1 MPEAMEGQVPLG
13 ELSQSDYKIARAAG
27 ATETIPKTELED
39 AKPPEVTGKE
49 EMKEYKA
56 KRDEQQSHKPKGG
69 FQKRIDRLVKHV
81 ATLEEQLASA
91 RNGNSNGAAP
101 QEQIQENESYEASPN
116 GYEEPPQSSEPVQEQ
131 RNGAEDSKL
140 AELRQ
145 RFPDF
150 DAVMAKARNGN
161 LRIADE
167 AAQELRS
174 LEYGKHVAYI
184 LSADDAL
191 RGELNKL
198 PPAQQKIEV
207 QRLSM
212 HVEAVESGRLPFV
225 DKVKSSLAENEYQ
238 QLVKAIDSNKTGERV
253 ADELVRE
260 LYELPNGVEVFRH
273 IMLTPDVA
281 KHLEG
286 MSRRA
291 AVLELGRLSAR
302 LDRRLVSKAPAPIR
316 PVTGGI
322 NRSSVP
328 LDQLDDM
335 SEYKRRRAAGEK

>member
-1 MPEAMEGQVPLG
+1 MPEAMEGQVPLD
-13 ELSQSDYKIARAAG
+13 ELSQTDYKAARAAG
-27 ATETIPKTELED
+27 ATETIPKAELED
-39 AKPPEVTGKE
+39 TKPPKVTGEESMKTYKE
-49 EMKEYKA
+49 
-56 KRDEQQSHKPKGG
+56 KRAEQQERGLSKSGI
-69 FQKRIDRLVKHV
+69 QKRIDRLVRERSELQEK
-81 ATLEEQLASA
+81 LAHYEA
-91 RNGNSNGAAP
+91 GNGNGAVTEA
-101 QEQIQENESYEASPN
+101 ESETYEAPSTD
-116 GYEEPPQSSEPVQEQ
+116 YELPQSSEPVEGRQ

-140 AELRQ
+140 TELKQ

-167 AAQELRS
+167 AAKELRG

-184 LSADDAL
+184 LSAYDAL

-207 QRLSM
+207 RRLSM
-212 HVEAVESGRLPFV
+212 EVEAIESGRKPFA
-225 DKVKSSLAENEYQ
+225 DRVKSTFAENEMKQ
-238 QLVKAIDSNKTGERV
+238 ILKAIDENKTGERV
-253 ADELVRE
+253 ADALVRE
-260 LYELPNGVEVFRH
+260 LHELPNGPEVFRH
-273 IMLTPDVA
+273 LMLNADVA